1 MQVLVT
7 QALKNYTVKAL
18 CGHPV
23 DKQFYYTL
31 QNGGLGLLHTGA
43 YFKSCLLNKSQTE
56 TSFFKILLHKKLK
69 VSPNGLR

>member
-31 QNGGLGLLHTGA
+31 QNGGLGLLHTG
-43 YFKSCLLNKSQTE
+43 L
-56 TSFFKILLHKKLK
+56 
-69 VSPNGLR
+69 VSNPVF